1 MAEMKLNKQ
10 HPLYQE
16 DLSFILRTKGLDKL
30 KGKKILITGATGML
44 GMCMIDALM
53 KFNIEQNA
61 NIGIYAIGR
70 SCEKA
75 AARLGEYYNSPL
87 FNFIEQDVRE
97 KLPEDL
103 SFDYIIPAASNTH
116 PMAYSQFPI
125 ETIEINFFG
134 VKHALDKAEKCGA
147 VVLCVS
153 SVEIYGNAREGDIFT
168 ESYTGELNLSTARS
182 CYTESKRVCE
192 SMCQSYISEK
202 NVNAKIVRL
211 SRIFGP
217 TMLESDTKASSQFIK
232 KALNGEDIVLK
243 SKGEQIF
250 SYTYVADA
258 VSAMLHVMLNGEN
271 GQAYNVSNRNCN
283 VKLKDFA
290 AECAKFAGK
299 NVVFELPTE
308 TEQKGYSVAMY
319 AVLDNSRLENT
330 DWKPGYDFKNAINRT
345 LEILH

>member
-1 MAEMKLNKQ
+1 M
-10 HPLYQE
+10 
-16 DLSFILRTKGLDKL
+16 
-30 KGKKILITGATGML
+30 
-44 GMCMIDALM
+44 
-53 KFNIEQNA
+53 
-61 NIGIYAIGR
+61 
-70 SCEKA
+70 
-75 AARLGEYYNSPL
+75 
-87 FNFIEQDVRE
+87 
-97 KLPEDL
+97 PEDL
-103 SFDYIIPAASNTH
+103 SFDFIIPAASNTH

-125 ETIEINFFG
+125 ETIEINYFG
-134 VKHALDKAEKCGA
+134 VKHALDKAVKCGA
-147 VVLCVS
+147 TVLCVS
-153 SVEIYGNAREGDIFT
+153 SVEIYGNARGSDFFT
-168 ESYTGELNLSTARS
+168 ENYTGDLNLSTARS

-202 NVNAKIVRL
+202 NINAKIVRL

-243 SKGEQIF
+243 SKGEQLF

-271 GQAYNVSNRNCN
+271 GMAYNVSNRNCN

-290 AECAKFAGK
+290 AECARFAGK
-299 NVVFELPTE
+299 NVVFELPSE

-319 AVLDNSRLENT
+319 AVLDNSRLENAN
-330 DWKPGYDFKNAINRT
+330 WKPGYDFKNAINRT

>member
-1 MAEMKLNKQ
+1 MAEIKLNKQ

-16 DLSFILRTKGLDKL
+16 DLDFILRTEGLDKL

-44 GMCMIDALM
+44 GVCMIDALM
-53 KFNIEQNA
+53 KYNTIQNA
-61 NIGIYAIGR
+61 NIGIYAVGR

-75 AARLGEYYNSPL
+75 AARLGEYYNSP
-87 FNFIEQDVRE
+87 FFHFIEQDVRE
-97 KLPEDL
+97 KLPENL

-125 ETIEINFFG
+125 ETIEINFYG

-153 SVEIYGNAREGDIFT
+153 SVEIYGNAREDDVFT

-202 NVNAKIVRL
+202 NINAKIVRL

-217 TMLESDTKASSQFIK
+217 TILESDTKASSQFIK

-243 SKGEQIF
+243 SKGEQLF

-271 GQAYNVSNRNCN
+271 GMAYNVSNRNCN

-290 AECAKFAGK
+290 AECARFAGK
-299 NVVFELPTE
+299 NVVFELPSE

-319 AVLDNSRLENT
+319 AVLDNSRLENVH
-330 DWKPGYDFKNAINRT
+330 WKPGYDFKNAINRT